1 MRPNHINDT
10 LTEGDMGKVES
21 PHPGRRG
28 VGSVERLR
36 LRWPMANRKVEVE
49 EKTEEKMGEK
59 MEEKMGEN
67 AKAEVKWKLRK
78 MGEKEKMIFREEEE
92 VAVKENIRN
101 KKIEE

>member
-1 MRPNHINDT
+1 
-10 LTEGDMGKVES
+10 MGKVES

-36 LRWPMANRKVEVE
+36 LRWPMSNRKVEVE
-49 EKTEEKMGEK
+49 VEEK

-67 AKAEVKWKLRK
+67 AEVEVKWKLCK
-78 MGEKEKMIFREEEE
+78 VGEKEKMVFCEAEEEE

>member
-1 MRPNHINDT
+1 
-10 LTEGDMGKVES
+10 MGKVES

-36 LRWPMANRKVEVE
+36 LRWPMSNRKVEV
-49 EKTEEKMGEK
+49 KMGEK

-67 AKAEVKWKLRK
+67 AEVEVKWRLRK
-78 MGEKEKMIFREEEE
+78 VGEKEKMVFCEAEEEE